1 MRFKDIRRRTE
12 RFFRQISGR
21 DVWNWRQVKLDVF
34 FAGKEHYAVCSDYLS
49 SRSIVY
55 SAGIGDDISFDI
67 DIIKTFGA
75 IVYGFDPSPASIA
88 WIEKYKL
95 PIEFRFFPYG
105 ISDHDGT
112 MLLYP
117 PENPKS
123 TSFSLFD
130 YANTSAEAFE
140 VPVRRIL
147 SIMKEL
153 GHTRVDLLK
162 LDIEG
167 GEYAVIEDIIE
178 SDIRPGQI
186 VVEFHHRFSGIG
198 ISKTKYALKLLK
210 SNGYKIVHIEPR
222 GYVYSFIYR
231 DLILLKKQVVVAHS
245 GL

>member
-105 ISDHDGT
+105 
-112 MLLYP
+112 
-117 PENPKS
+117 
-123 TSFSLFD
+123 
-130 YANTSAEAFE
+130 
-140 VPVRRIL
+140 
-147 SIMKEL
+147 
-153 GHTRVDLLK
+153 
-162 LDIEG
+162 
-167 GEYAVIEDIIE
+167 
-178 SDIRPGQI
+178 
-186 VVEFHHRFSGIG
+186 
-198 ISKTKYALKLLK
+198 
-210 SNGYKIVHIEPR
+210 
-222 GYVYSFIYR
+222 
-231 DLILLKKQVVVAHS
+231 
-245 GL
+245 